1 MGHSVF
7 LDTNG
12 WLALLNSGDFQH
24 TEADRIWRELI
35 RQGVGLVLTDWIVA
49 ETGNGSSRSR
59 ERNRIS
65 QAIKKT
71 IEDSRVNLIV
81 VDDALLDRA
90 LVYFGQHQDKTW
102 GLVDCASFLV
112 MQDRGITE
120 AFTSDRDF
128 QQAGFTCL
136 LPV

>member
-7 LDTNG
+7 LGTNG
-12 WLALLNSGDFQH
+12 WIALLNSGDIQH
-24 TEADRIWRELI
+24 AEANRIWRELI

-49 ETGNGSSRSR
+49 ETGNGSARSR

-65 QAIKKT
+65 QAIKTT
-71 IEDSRVNLIV
+71 IMDSRVDLIV

-90 LVYFGQHQDKTW
+90 IVYFGQHQDKTW

-112 MQDRGITE
+112 MRDMGITE

-128 QQAGFTCL
+128 QQAGFTSL
-136 LPV
+136 LSV